1 MLVSRAPMTSF
12 PHDTLTLM
20 ARSQRRGK
28 LVNVHRWKVLSVA
41 SINDLKRTFR
51 VVHLQRPR
59 ALHVV
64 PVTSFTAKRMTC
76 ASTRIGSVMEKGTA
90 QMVRMNWSALQ
101 KQTQHPQSVQVTLQ
115 IVTLTRVCVCGSL
128 RPLQTWSGYGIVARH
143 PAGKRVQMVT
153 IQLVQVME
161 ERLRFWLMSDHFI
174 TLIAAWEILLQ
185 GSLSYFVGNE
195 GWVFWLSNEP
205 AVKFQKQ

>member
-1 MLVSRAPMTSF
+1 MTSF
-12 PHDTLTLM
+12 PHDILTLM

-59 ALHVV
+59 APPVV

-90 QMVRMNWSALQ
+90 QMVRMN
-101 KQTQHPQSVQVTLQ
+101 
-115 IVTLTRVCVCGSL
+115 
-128 RPLQTWSGYGIVARH
+128 
-143 PAGKRVQMVT
+143 
-153 IQLVQVME
+153 
-161 ERLRFWLMSDHFI
+161 
-174 TLIAAWEILLQ
+174 
-185 GSLSYFVGNE
+185 
-195 GWVFWLSNEP
+195 
-205 AVKFQKQ
+205 